1 MAEVDRCFAA
11 FDGPEIVG
19 TAAAFTMP
27 MTVPGAEIEI
37 GFVTMVAVRPTHRR
51 RGVNTAL
58 MRRQL
63 DEAHER
69 GEVVEVLHASE
80 GGIYGR
86 YGYGLATYGLS
97 IEIETA
103 RSAFVRGSE
112 PAGRASVGPARCG
125 REVDPRRERG
135 HAARSSGD
143 GSAGRAAPRLHAVVT
158 STVPRR
164 TSPSRSSCTRA
175 ADGVDGFAVY
185 KVKHDWPQGWPRS
198 VLTVRDLQA
207 ATPQAYADLWRYVL
221 DVDLIERVDSW
232 NRPADESL
240 LHLLQEPRRLR
251 ATVVD
256 NLWVRLVDLAGALR
270 ARRYAADGRLV
281 LEVADPFGPWNEGRY
296 ALEASAG
303 EATVTADTD
312 APADIACTVNEVAA
326 TYLGGITFR
335 QLHRAGRIQE
345 RTDGALS
352 RADAMFGWDPAPWS
366 PYDY

>member
-1 MAEVDRCFAA
+1 MVPRDAAEKAILAVNEATRLDRPGMVRL
-11 FDGPEIVG
+11 DERRLDYMLSHEHGPEKDLPSL
-19 TAAAFTMP
+19 F
-27 MTVPGAEIEI
+27 
-37 GFVTMVAVRPTHRR
+37 
-51 RGVNTAL
+51 
-58 MRRQL
+58 
-63 DEAHER
+63 
-69 GEVVEVLHASE
+69 VLHE
-80 GGIYGR
+80 
-86 YGYGLATYGLS
+86 
-97 IEIETA
+97 
-103 RSAFVRGSE
+103 
-112 PAGRASVGPARCG
+112 
-125 REVDPRRERG
+125 
-135 HAARSSGD
+135 
-143 GSAGRAAPRLHAVVT
+143 
-158 STVPRR
+158 
-164 TSPSRSSCTRA
+164 A

-185 KVKHDWPQGWPRS
+185 KVKHDWQQGWPRS
-198 VLTVRDLQA
+198 VLTVSDLQA
-207 ATPQAYADLWRYVL
+207 ATPQAYADLWRYVFE
-221 DVDLIERVDSW
+221 VDLIERVDSW

-256 NLWVRLVDLAGALR
+256 NLWVRLVDLAGVLR

-303 EATVTADTD
+303 EATVTAGID
-312 APADIACTVNEVAA
+312 APADIACTANEVAA

>member
-1 MAEVDRCFAA
+1 
-11 FDGPEIVG
+11 
-19 TAAAFTMP
+19 
-27 MTVPGAEIEI
+27 
-37 GFVTMVAVRPTHRR
+37 VAVRPTHRR

-103 RSAFVRGSE
+103 RSGFVPGSE
-112 PAGRASVGPARCG
+112 PAG
-125 REVDPRRERG
+125 EL
-135 HAARSSGD
+135 
-143 GSAGRAAPRLHAVVT
+143 RL
-158 STVPRR
+158 VPRDAAEKAILAVNEATR
-164 TSPSRSSCTRA
+164 LDRPGMVRLDERRLDYMLSHEHGPEKDLPSLFVLHEA